1 MVISD
6 GHSLN
11 SHQLELPNNEALMRN
26 LLIALT
32 MIPGIVFTDSLP
44 AAEKKTDLPADHAR
58 RMQQG
63 LELFKKE
70 VRPLLVAK
78 CLKCH
83 GGKSIKGDFDLSNR
97 KKLLESGMIDK
108 TAKDSYLMALVEH
121 REEPY
126 MPLKEPKLS
135 EKEIATLSKWID
147 LGAPFDKAL
156 ATSGAADDGAMQV
169 SSDDRKFW
177 SFQPLHQPAIPQVK
191 QNEWAHNNIDQFILA
206 QQQEK
211 GLSPN
216 DEVSKRVYIRRA
228 YFDLIGLP

>member
-1 MVISD
+1 
-6 GHSLN
+6 
-11 SHQLELPNNEALMRN
+11 MRN

-32 MIPGIVFTDSLP
+32 MISGFVCTGSLL
-44 AAEKKTDLPADHAR
+44 AEEKKTVLPADHAR

-63 LELFKKE
+63 LDLFKKE

-83 GGKSIKGDFDLSNR
+83 GGKSIKADFDLSSR

-135 EKEIATLSKWID
+135 EKEIASLAKWID
-147 LGAPFDKAL
+147 LGAPFDKPL
-156 ATSGAADDGAMQV
+156 ATAETADDGAMQV
-169 SSDDRKFW
+169 TSDDRKFW
-177 SFQPLHQPAIPQVK
+177 SFQPLHQPAVPKVK

-206 QQQEK
+206 QQQKK
-211 GLSPN
+211 GLTPN
-216 DEVSKRVYIRRA
+216 EEVSKRVYIRRA
-228 YFDLIGLP
+228 YYDLIGLPPTPAEIEEFLADQSPDA